1 MAISIVN
8 RQAVNFNAPDAV
20 TGLPKRDQ
28 YLDFVD
34 ESGAVIATLNVPASN
49 IPTFA
54 VNGASVQTV
63 YSQTATLT
71 DDQIKALPTTQ
82 VEIVAA
88 PGAGKII
95 IPLFGGS
102 AVLTGANYTNKSSD
116 ALLSVSMAGFV
127 FYSYEIAS
135 LVDFG
140 EDAFLPFIV
149 ATANLPETTAL
160 MANEPLMITVDNTLG
175 NFTGGDPANTL
186 KVTVL
191 YTVIDV

>member
-102 AVLTGANYTNKSSD
+102 AILTGANYTNKSSD

-127 FYSYEIAS
+127 FYSYEH
-135 LVDFG
+135 
-140 EDAFLPFIV
+140 E
-149 ATANLPETTAL
+149 
-160 MANEPLMITVDNTLG
+160 
-175 NFTGGDPANTL
+175 
-186 KVTVL
+186 
-191 YTVIDV
+191 